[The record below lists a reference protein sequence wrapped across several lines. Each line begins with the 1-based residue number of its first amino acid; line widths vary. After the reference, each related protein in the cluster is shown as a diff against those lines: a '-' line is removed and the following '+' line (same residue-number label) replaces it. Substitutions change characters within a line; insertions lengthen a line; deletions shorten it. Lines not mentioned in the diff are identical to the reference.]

1 MTPFKLTDELIA
13 DIQLMV
19 SEKRNT
25 DLQSMMGEFHYA
37 DIAEIAEELTVE
49 EATYI
54 IKLLD
59 SEKTSDI
66 LAEMDEDIRESV
78 LDNLSAKE
86 IAGEL
91 EELDTDDAAD
101 IVGELPK
108 EIVQEVISK
117 IEDREH
123 AKDIVDLLRYDE
135 DSAGGLMAKEL
146 VKVNENWNVLTCVKE
161 MRAQA
166 ENVTRV
172 HSIYVVDDEE
182 KLKGRLSLKD
192 LLTTSTKTHIKDIY
206 IPKVDSVGVN
216 EKAEEVAKIMSKY
229 DLEAIPVVDEIGR
242 LVGRITIDDI
252 VDVIREEADKDYQM
266 AAGISQDVEADDS
279 IWELTRARL
288 PWLILGLFG
297 GAAAAYIMGGFE
309 EMFRKYTVL
318 FLFTPLIAAMAGN
331 VGVQSS
337 AIIVQGLANDDL
349 KGSVSNRLVKEIV
362 LALLNGV
369 ILAIILLLFTW
380 GWKGNFM
387 TALAISISLIAVIV
401 VAGFVGTFTP
411 LFLHKRGV
419 DPAIATGPF
428 ITTSNDIFGILIYFL
443 IAKMILSK
451 NMLNLRN
458 CGTHIKLPLSTTC
471 KLS

>member
-1 MTPFKLTDELIA
+1 MTPFKLTDELIVE
-13 DIQLMV
+13 IQQLI
-19 SEKRNT
+19 EDKKNT
-25 DLQSMMGEFHYA
+25 ALRSMMKEFHYA
-37 DIAEIAEELTVE
+37 DIAEIAEELKVD
-49 EATYI
+49 EATYL

-66 LAEMDEDIRESV
+66 LAEMDEDIREAV
-78 LDNLSAKE
+78 LNNLSAKE

-108 EIVQEVISK
+108 EIVQKVISQ
-117 IEDREH
+117 IEDKEH
-123 AKDIVDLLRYDE
+123 AADIVDLLRYDE

-192 LLTTSTKTHIKDIY
+192 LLTTSTKTHIKDVY
-206 IPKVDSVGVN
+206 ISKVDAVNVN
-216 EKAEEVAKIMSKY
+216 EKSEEVAKIMSKY

-252 VDVIREEADKDYQM
+252 VDVIKEEADKDYQL

-297 GAAAAYIMGGFE
+297 GLGAAGIMGGFE
-309 EMFRKYTVL
+309 EMIAQHAIL
-318 FLFTPLIAAMAGN
+318 FFFTPLIAAMAGN

-349 KGSVSNRLVKEIV
+349 KGSISNRLVKEM
-362 LALLNGV
+362 LLSLLNGL
-369 ILAIILLLFTW
+369 ILAALLLIFTW
-380 GWKGNFM
+380 IWKGDFA
-387 TALAISISLIAVIV
+387 TALAISISLVVVII
-401 VAGFVGTFTP
+401 VAGIIGTFIP
-411 LFLHKRGV
+411 LFLHQRGI

-428 ITTSNDIFGILIYFL
+428 ITTSNDIFGILIYFW
-443 IAKMILSK
+443 IAKLVLGI
-451 NMLNLRN
+451 
-458 CGTHIKLPLSTTC
+458 
-471 KLS
+471 